1 MADPT
6 LKRRLDAGDFVVA
19 PGVFD
24 MMTVLIVDSH
34 LVVRSGPG

>member
-6 LKRRLDAGDFVVA
+6 LKRHLDAGDFVVA

-24 MMTVLIVDSH
+24 MMTVLIVELR
-34 LVVRSGPG
+34 LVV

>member
-6 LKRRLDAGDFVVA
+6 LKRHLDAGDFVVA

-24 MMTVLIVDSH
+24 MMTVLIVDLR
-34 LVVRSGPG
+34 LVV